1 MKHTKSL
8 GILLLRSIFLFGLII
23 CLTFLGAGRLDYW
36 QGWVYNGSNIIF
48 LILSYLLLP
57 RDLVE
62 ERLDPKEGMKKWDKI
77 FYGISTPVYFVTLI
91 LSVLDGGRFD
101 WEPRIS
107 IPVVIIGI
115 VLYITGQ
122 AIILWAKRSNRFFSP
137 VVRIQTDRGQTVCK
151 EGPYGFVRHPGYMGG
166 LIYAI
171 VSPLVLN
178 SFWGL
183 APTLISIVL
192 TIIRTSLEDKTLQK
206 ELPGYQEYTKEVK
219 YRLLPGIW

>member
-1 MKHTKSL
+1 MKQAKSH
-8 GILLLRSIFLFGLII
+8 GMLLLRSVLLFGFII
-23 CLTFLGAGRLDYW
+23 CLTFLCAGRLDYW
-36 QGWVYNGSNIIF
+36 QGWVYNGSNIVF

-57 RDLVE
+57 RELVE

-77 FYGISTPVYFVTLI
+77 FYMISTPVYLATLI
-91 LSVLDGGRFD
+91 ICVLDGGRFD
-101 WEPRIS
+101 WKPRIS
-107 IPVVIIGI
+107 IPVIIIGI

-122 AIILWAKRSNRFFSP
+122 AIILWAKSSNRFFSS

-151 EGPYGFVRHPGYMGG
+151 EGPYRFVRHPGYMGG

-183 APTLISIVL
+183 FPTIISIVI
-192 TIIRTSLEDKTLQK
+192 TILRTSLEDETLQK
-206 ELPGYQEYTKEVK
+206 ELPGYLEYTKEVK